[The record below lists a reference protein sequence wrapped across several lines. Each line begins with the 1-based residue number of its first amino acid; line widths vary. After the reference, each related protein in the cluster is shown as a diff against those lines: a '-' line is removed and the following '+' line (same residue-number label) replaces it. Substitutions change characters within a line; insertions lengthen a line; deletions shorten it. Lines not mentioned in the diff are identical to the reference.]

1 MGYEQWIARR
11 LMRSGMDTLRVSR
24 PVVRLA
30 ISGIALGFSAMIISV
45 AIVKGFKQEIR
56 EKVIG
61 FSAHVQISKFDANQS
76 FESSPI
82 EFNTAN
88 LSSIAKLEGVRHVQ
102 AFATKAGIVRKG
114 SEIEGVIAKGVDSG
128 YDWSFFRKSLRA
140 GAIPV
145 YANSSRSSDILI
157 STVLARKLNLNV
169 SDSLVTYFVQQPPR
183 ARKFKIVGIDETGF
197 EEFDEKFV
205 FCDLAQIRK
214 LNDWNDSTIG
224 GLEVQLSDFDA
235 LDEAAPRIYATT
247 GSELDVRTI
256 REMYPQI
263 FDWLGLQDI
272 NAVVIIILMIIVAGI
287 NMIAALLVLILERV
301 GTIGTLKAIGASDAS
316 VRNIFLRIAAL
327 LISRGLFWGNVV
339 GIGICLLQHYF
350 HWIRLDQDSYYIA
363 YVPIR
368 LLPLDL
374 LWMNLGTLLVCTMM
388 MLVPTLLVTR
398 IRPVRALRFR

>member
-183 ARKFKIVGIDETGF
+183 ARKFKIVGIYETGL

-247 GSELDVRTI
+247 GSDLDVRTI

>member
-1 MGYEQWIARR
+1 VGYEQWIARR

-183 ARKFKIVGIDETGF
+183 ARKFKIVGIYETGL

-247 GSELDVRTI
+247 GSDLDVRTI

>member
-145 YANSSRSSDILI
+145 YAYSSRSSDILI

-183 ARKFKIVGIDETGF
+183 ARKFKIVGIYETGL

-247 GSELDVRTI
+247 GSDLDVRTI

>member
-1 MGYEQWIARR
+1 
-11 LMRSGMDTLRVSR
+11 MDTLRVSR

-114 SEIEGVIAKGVDSG
+114 SEIEGVVAKGVDSG

-183 ARKFKIVGIDETGF
+183 ARKFKIVGIYETGL

-224 GLEVQLSDFDA
+224 GLEGRRSDLDA
-235 LDEAAPRIYATT
+235 LEEAAPRIYATT
-247 GSELDVRTI
+247 GSDLDVRTI

>member
-114 SEIEGVIAKGVDSG
+114 SEIEGVVAKGVDSG

-183 ARKFKIVGIDETGF
+183 ARKFKIVGIYETGL

-247 GSELDVRTI
+247 GSDLDVRTI

-388 MLVPTLLVTR
+388 MVVPTLLVTR

>member
-183 ARKFKIVGIDETGF
+183 ARKFKIVGIYETGL

-235 LDEAAPRIYATT
+235 MDEAAPRIYATT
-247 GSELDVRTI
+247 GSDLDVRTI

>member
-247 GSELDVRTI
+247 GSDLDVRTI

>member
-183 ARKFKIVGIDETGF
+183 ARKFRIAGIYETGL

-247 GSELDVRTI
+247 GSDLDVRTI

>member
-183 ARKFKIVGIDETGF
+183 ARKFRIAGIYETGL

-247 GSELDVRTI
+247 GSDLDVRTI

-374 LWMNLGTLLVCTMM
+374 IWMNLGTLLVCTMM

>member
-183 ARKFKIVGIDETGF
+183 ARKFKIVGIYETGL

-247 GSELDVRTI
+247 GSDLDVRTI

-272 NAVVIIILMIIVAGI
+272 NAVVIIVLMIIVAGI

>member
-1 MGYEQWIARR
+1 
-11 LMRSGMDTLRVSR
+11 MDTLRVSR

-183 ARKFKIVGIDETGF
+183 ARKFKIVGIYETGL

-247 GSELDVRTI
+247 GSDLDVRTI

>member
-1 MGYEQWIARR
+1 
-11 LMRSGMDTLRVSR
+11 
-24 PVVRLA
+24 
-30 ISGIALGFSAMIISV
+30 
-45 AIVKGFKQEIR
+45 
-56 EKVIG
+56 
-61 FSAHVQISKFDANQS
+61 
-76 FESSPI
+76 
-82 EFNTAN
+82 NTAN

-183 ARKFKIVGIDETGF
+183 ARKFKIVGIYETGL

-247 GSELDVRTI
+247 GSDLDVRTI

>member
-1 MGYEQWIARR
+1 
-11 LMRSGMDTLRVSR
+11 MRSGMDTLRVSR

-183 ARKFKIVGIDETGF
+183 ARKFRIVGIYETGL

-224 GLEVQLSDFDA
+224 GVEVQLSDFDA

-247 GSELDVRTI
+247 GSDLDVRTI

-374 LWMNLGTLLVCTMM
+374 IWMNLGTLLVCTMM

>member
-183 ARKFKIVGIDETGF
+183 ARKFKIVGIYETGL

-247 GSELDVRTI
+247 GSDLDVRTI

-374 LWMNLGTLLVCTMM
+374 IWMNLGTLLVCTMM

>member
-1 MGYEQWIARR
+1 
-11 LMRSGMDTLRVSR
+11 MRSGMDTLRVSR

-183 ARKFKIVGIDETGF
+183 ARKFKIVGIYETGL

-247 GSELDVRTI
+247 GSDLDVRTI

-368 LLPLDL
+368 LLLLDL

>member
-1 MGYEQWIARR
+1 
-11 LMRSGMDTLRVSR
+11 MRSGMDTLRVSR

-145 YANSSRSSDILI
+145 YAYSSRSSDILI

-183 ARKFKIVGIDETGF
+183 ARKFKIVGIYETGL

-247 GSELDVRTI
+247 GSDLDVRTI

>member
-11 LMRSGMDTLRVSR
+11 LMRSGKDTMRVSR

-30 ISGIALGFSAMIISV
+30 IAGIALGFSAMIISV

-82 EFNTAN
+82 EFGATH
-88 LSSIAKLEGVRHVQ
+88 LSAIKRLDGVRHVQ
-102 AFATKAGIVRKG
+102 TFATKAGIVRKG
-114 SEIEGVIAKGVDSG
+114 SEIEGVVAKGVDAG
-128 YDWSFFRKSLRA
+128 YDWSFFKKSLHA
-140 GAIPV
+140 GTIPV
-145 YANSSRSSDILI
+145 YGNGAKSSDVLI
-157 STVLARKLNLNV
+157 STVLARKLHLNV
-169 SDSLVTYFVQQPPR
+169 GDSLVTYFVQQPPR
-183 ARKFKIVGIDETGF
+183 ARKFRIAGIYETGL

-214 LNDWNDSTIG
+214 LNDWNDATIG

-235 LDEAAPRIYATT
+235 LDDAAQRIYATT

-316 VRNIFLRIAAL
+316 VRNLFLRIAAL
-327 LISRGLFWGNVV
+327 LISRGLLWGNVI
-339 GIGICLLQHYF
+339 GIGACLLQHYF
-350 HWIRLDQDSYYIA
+350 RWIRLDQDSYYIA

-374 LWMNLGTLLVCTMM
+374 LWMNLGTLLVCSAM

>member
-114 SEIEGVIAKGVDSG
+114 SEIEGVVAKGVDSG

-145 YANSSRSSDILI
+145 YAYSSRSSDILI

-183 ARKFKIVGIDETGF
+183 ARKFKIVGIYETGL

-247 GSELDVRTI
+247 GSDLDVRTI

>member
-183 ARKFKIVGIDETGF
+183 ARKFKIVGIYETGL

-247 GSELDVRTI
+247 GSDLDVRTI

-368 LLPLDL
+368 LLLLDL

>member
-183 ARKFKIVGIDETGF
+183 ARKFRIAGIYETGL

-224 GLEVQLSDFDA
+224 GVEVQLSDFDA

-374 LWMNLGTLLVCTMM
+374 IWMNLGTLLVCTMM

>member
-183 ARKFKIVGIDETGF
+183 ARKFKIVGIYETGL

-247 GSELDVRTI
+247 GSDLDVRTI

-374 LWMNLGTLLVCTMM
+374 DRKSV
-388 MLVPTLLVTR
+388 V
-398 IRPVRALRFR
+398 

>member
-1 MGYEQWIARR
+1 
-11 LMRSGMDTLRVSR
+11 MRSGMDTLRVSR

-157 STVLARKLNLNV
+157 STVL
-169 SDSLVTYFVQQPPR
+169 
-183 ARKFKIVGIDETGF
+183 
-197 EEFDEKFV
+197 
-205 FCDLAQIRK
+205 
-214 LNDWNDSTIG
+214 
-224 GLEVQLSDFDA
+224 
-235 LDEAAPRIYATT
+235 
-247 GSELDVRTI
+247 
-256 REMYPQI
+256 
-263 FDWLGLQDI
+263 
-272 NAVVIIILMIIVAGI
+272 
-287 NMIAALLVLILERV
+287 
-301 GTIGTLKAIGASDAS
+301 
-316 VRNIFLRIAAL
+316 
-327 LISRGLFWGNVV
+327 
-339 GIGICLLQHYF
+339 
-350 HWIRLDQDSYYIA
+350 
-363 YVPIR
+363 
-368 LLPLDL
+368 
-374 LWMNLGTLLVCTMM
+374 
-388 MLVPTLLVTR
+388 
-398 IRPVRALRFR
+398 

>member
-114 SEIEGVIAKGVDSG
+114 SEIEGVVAKGVDSG

-183 ARKFKIVGIDETGF
+183 ARKFKIVGIYETGL

-247 GSELDVRTI
+247 GSDLDVRTI

-368 LLPLDL
+368 LLLLDL

>member
-114 SEIEGVIAKGVDSG
+114 SEIEGVVAKGVDSG

-183 ARKFKIVGIDETGF
+183 ARKFKIVGIYETGL

-247 GSELDVRTI
+247 GSDLDVRTI

>member
-114 SEIEGVIAKGVDSG
+114 SEIEGVVAKGVDSG

-145 YANSSRSSDILI
+145 YAYSSRSSDILI

-183 ARKFKIVGIDETGF
+183 ARKFKIVGIYETGL

-247 GSELDVRTI
+247 GSDLDVRTI

-388 MLVPTLLVTR
+388 MVVPTLLVTR

>member
-1 MGYEQWIARR
+1 M
-11 LMRSGMDTLRVSR
+11 
-24 PVVRLA
+24 
-30 ISGIALGFSAMIISV
+30 
-45 AIVKGFKQEIR
+45 
-56 EKVIG
+56 
-61 FSAHVQISKFDANQS
+61 
-76 FESSPI
+76 
-82 EFNTAN
+82 
-88 LSSIAKLEGVRHVQ
+88 
-102 AFATKAGIVRKG
+102 
-114 SEIEGVIAKGVDSG
+114 
-128 YDWSFFRKSLRA
+128 
-140 GAIPV
+140 

-183 ARKFKIVGIDETGF
+183 ARKFKIVGIYETGL

-247 GSELDVRTI
+247 GSDLDVRTI

>member
-1 MGYEQWIARR
+1 
-11 LMRSGMDTLRVSR
+11 MRSGMDTLRVSR

-114 SEIEGVIAKGVDSG
+114 SEIEGVVAKGVDSG

-183 ARKFKIVGIDETGF
+183 ARKFKIVGIYETGL

-247 GSELDVRTI
+247 GSDLDVRTI

>member
-1 MGYEQWIARR
+1 
-11 LMRSGMDTLRVSR
+11 MRSGMDTLRVSR

-183 ARKFKIVGIDETGF
+183 ARKFKIVGIYETGL

-247 GSELDVRTI
+247 GSDLDVRTI

>member
-1 MGYEQWIARR
+1 
-11 LMRSGMDTLRVSR
+11 MRSGMDTLRVSR

-114 SEIEGVIAKGVDSG
+114 SEIEGVVAKGVDSG

-183 ARKFKIVGIDETGF
+183 ARKFKIVGIYETGL

-235 LDEAAPRIYATT
+235 LEEAAPRIYATT
-247 GSELDVRTI
+247 GSDLDVRTI

>member
-1 MGYEQWIARR
+1 
-11 LMRSGMDTLRVSR
+11 MRSGMDTLRVSR

-183 ARKFKIVGIDETGF
+183 ARKFKIVGIYETGL

-224 GLEVQLSDFDA
+224 GFEVQLSDFDA

-247 GSELDVRTI
+247 GSDLDVRTI